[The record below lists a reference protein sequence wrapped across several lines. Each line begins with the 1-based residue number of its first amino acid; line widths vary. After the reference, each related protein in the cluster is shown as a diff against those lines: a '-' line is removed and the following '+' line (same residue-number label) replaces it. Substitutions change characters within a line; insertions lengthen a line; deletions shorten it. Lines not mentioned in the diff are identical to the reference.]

1 MATSYVPSGTS
12 LFQSTPSAWRETE
25 IVPTL
30 RLSKY
35 ISIHS
40 LRMEGDRDGDDEA
53 FRILHFNPL
62 PPHGGR
68 LAAYVNIYLHEYFN
82 PLPPHGGRRGEVG
95 NHVTFAVNFN
105 PLPPHGGRPYKMFVS
120 TPFRNFNPLP
130 PHGGRRKIYT
140 LHVAAPVISIH
151 SLRMEGDIVYTHTLP
166 QLFIFQST
174 PSAWRETDGEQPVY
188 TIDLFQSTPSAWRE
202 TGVGSIVD
210 SALSVFQSTP
220 SAWRET

>member
-1 MATSYVPSGTS
+1 M
-12 LFQSTPSAWRETE
+12 
-25 IVPTL
+25 
-30 RLSKY
+30 

-130 PHGGRRKIYT
+130 PHGGRQMTMTEIRKEVKNFNPLPPHGGRLVRGRYLCIT
-140 LHVAAPVISIH
+140 HCISIH
-151 SLRMEGDIVYTHTLP
+151 SLRMEGD
-166 QLFIFQST
+166 
-174 PSAWRETDGEQPVY
+174 
-188 TIDLFQSTPSAWRE
+188 
-202 TGVGSIVD
+202 VG
-210 SALSVFQSTP
+210 
-220 SAWRET
+220 